1 MKKCCLIGC
10 LIVLILT
17 GAKAQIHVDDFKR
30 ISSGE
35 ALTNQKKDHNGQICA
50 LIKINTRNLDDTQRK
65 RLRFQTDAVSQ
76 IVSIDYPVGAIWLY
90 ISPEAEYLEIAHPDL
105 SVYKYVFKELI
116 QSKSDYE
123 MTVST
128 AVVETIV
135 RPTITEQ
142 YLVITVEPKGA
153 LVTLDGELI
162 IPDGEGN
169 VTRRVR
175 IGTHECEVTAPMY
188 YSEKQSIIVT
198 IDQRKEVLIR
208 LKPKF
213 GYLHIESLPE
223 SGATVLIDGRQA
235 GTTPLISDKL
245 EKGEYRVLV
254 VKDMFRQAS
263 QLVTVIENDTLQ
275 VVLTMPAGFATPT
288 FTTDPNSEIWINE
301 ELKGK
306 GSWTGRL
313 LGGTYLVEARR
324 EGYRAAIKS
333 INLENGE
340 VRNYDIGSPTL
351 MYGILD
357 LNTIP
362 PGAAITIDGKAN
374 GLTPQMYPDFP
385 VGSYEVRFS
394 KEGYEPFTQTVVVTE
409 TKAAVLSHQL
419 VKTGQSAQDLTQGTT
434 QTTTQTPVKTEDSR
448 RIQTQTQTQTQTETP
463 TKTEDQRGLQT
474 AADEKS
480 KFQDSQKTPVEDKLS
495 GQGTELFTSPPKV
508 PKTPKKQE
516 ATPSSKP
523 SLIWFVTP
531 GLHVSANRAQS
542 LMDQGRSLA
551 FPEVFSSYSLS
562 TGLVIGKGGFYL
574 SYKTNKRKPDYEYV
588 YEGEKLYLADSEGSA
603 IHDTP
608 LPDGLIVGGSG
619 QEFFRRAFTAGVVWQ
634 PSRHLHFR
642 IGAGFG
648 SDERVINA
656 TRTLD
661 TYEEAIRIRIQGPDE
676 GLEAE
681 LGMGLDFGPL
691 GLSASVSTL
700 NFKYYEAGIHLGL
713 RFTLRK

>member
-1 MKKCCLIGC
+1 M
-10 LIVLILT
+10 
-17 GAKAQIHVDDFKR
+17 DDFKR
-30 ISSGE
+30 VSSGE

-105 SVYKYVFKELI
+105 SVYKYVFKELL

-142 YLVITVEPKGA
+142 YLVITVEPKEA

-162 IPDGEGN
+162 IPDEEGN

-175 IGTHECEVTAPMY
+175 IGTHECEVTAPLY
-188 YSEKQSIIVT
+188 YAEKQNIIVT

-213 GYLHIESLPE
+213 GFLYIESLPE

-235 GTTPLISDKL
+235 GTTPMMSDKL

-263 QLVTVIENDTLQ
+263 QLVTVNENDTMQ

-288 FTTDPNSEIWINE
+288 FTTDPDAEIWINE
-301 ELKGK
+301 ERKGR

-313 LGGTYLVEARR
+313 PGGTYLVEARR

-340 VRNYDIGSPTL
+340 VRNYDIGSPSI

-385 VGSYEVRFS
+385 VGSYE
-394 KEGYEPFTQTVVVTE
+394 
-409 TKAAVLSHQL
+409 
-419 VKTGQSAQDLTQGTT
+419 
-434 QTTTQTPVKTEDSR
+434 
-448 RIQTQTQTQTQTETP
+448 I
-463 TKTEDQRGLQT
+463 
-474 AADEKS
+474 
-480 KFQDSQKTPVEDKLS
+480 
-495 GQGTELFTSPPKV
+495 
-508 PKTPKKQE
+508 
-516 ATPSSKP
+516 
-523 SLIWFVTP
+523 
-531 GLHVSANRAQS
+531 
-542 LMDQGRSLA
+542 
-551 FPEVFSSYSLS
+551 
-562 TGLVIGKGGFYL
+562 
-574 SYKTNKRKPDYEYV
+574 
-588 YEGEKLYLADSEGSA
+588 
-603 IHDTP
+603 
-608 LPDGLIVGGSG
+608 
-619 QEFFRRAFTAGVVWQ
+619 
-634 PSRHLHFR
+634 
-642 IGAGFG
+642 
-648 SDERVINA
+648 
-656 TRTLD
+656 
-661 TYEEAIRIRIQGPDE
+661 
-676 GLEAE
+676 
-681 LGMGLDFGPL
+681 
-691 GLSASVSTL
+691 
-700 NFKYYEAGIHLGL
+700 
-713 RFTLRK
+713 RFTKE

>member
-1 MKKCCLIGC
+1 MRKCCVIWC
-10 LIVLILT
+10 LIVFILT
-17 GAKAQIHVDDFKR
+17 GAKAQIYVDDFKR
-30 ISSGE
+30 VSSGE

-105 SVYKYVFKELI
+105 SVFKYVFKELI

-123 MTVST
+123 MTLST

-142 YLVITVEPKGA
+142 YLVITVVPKDA

-162 IPDGEGN
+162 IPDQEGN

-175 IGTHECEVTAPMY
+175 IGTHECEVDAPMY
-188 YSEKQSIIVT
+188 YSEKQNIIVT
-198 IDQRKEVLIR
+198 IDQRKEVSIR

-213 GYLHIESLPE
+213 GYLYIESLPE

-235 GTTPLISDKL
+235 GTTPMLSDKL

-254 VKDMFRQAS
+254 VKDMFRQIS
-263 QLVTVIENDTLQ
+263 QLVTVNENDTLQ

-288 FTTDPNSEIWINE
+288 FTTHPDAEIWINE
-301 ELKGK
+301 ERKGK

-340 VRNYDIGSPTL
+340 VRNYDLGSPTL

-362 PGAAITIDGKAN
+362 PGATITIDGKNN
-374 GLTPQMYPDFP
+374 GLSPQMFPDFP
-385 VGSYEVRFS
+385 VGTYEVRFN
-394 KEGYEPFTQTVVVTE
+394 KEGYEPFTQTIVVTE
-409 TKAAVLSHQL
+409 TKAAVISHNL
-419 VKTGQSAQDLTQGTT
+419 VKIGQTAQDLTQTET
-434 QTTTQTPVKTEDSR
+434 KTPTKTEDSR

-463 TKTEDQRGLQT
+463 TKTQEQT
-474 AADEKS
+474 ENQTLTEEKS
-480 KFQDSQKTPVEDKLS
+480 KFQESEKTPVEDNLS

-508 PKTPKKQE
+508 PKAPKKQE
-516 ATPSSKP
+516 VSASSKP
-523 SLIWFVTP
+523 SIAWFITP
-531 GLHVSANRAQS
+531 GMHVSINRAQDHIS
-542 LMDQGRSLA
+542 QRESPV
-551 FPEVFSSYSLS
+551 FPDVFSGYSLG
-562 TGLVIGKGGFYL
+562 TGLIIGKSGFYL
-574 SYKTNKRKPDYEYV
+574 NYKTNRKKPSYDYV
-588 YEGEKLYLADSEGSA
+588 YEDGNLYLADSDGSA
-603 IHDTP
+603 MYGTT
-608 LPDGLIVGGSG
+608 LPDGLIVGASG
-619 QEFFRRAFTAGVVWQ
+619 QEFYRKAFTAGVVWQ
-634 PSRHLHFR
+634 AAKHLHLMA
-642 IGAGFG
+642 GAGYG
-648 SDERVINA
+648 SDKRVINA
-656 TRTLD
+656 TRKLD
-661 TYEEAIRIRIQGPDE
+661 TYEEDIRIRIKGPDE

-681 LGMGLDFGPL
+681 LGMGLDFGPI

-713 RFTLRK
+713 RFFLRK

>member
-1 MKKCCLIGC
+1 MRKCCVIWC
-10 LIVLILT
+10 LIVFILT

-30 ISSGE
+30 VSSGE

-105 SVYKYVFKELI
+105 SVYKYVFKELL

-142 YLVITVEPKGA
+142 YLVITVEPKEA

-162 IPDGEGN
+162 IPDEEGN

-175 IGTHECEVTAPMY
+175 IGTHECEVTAPLY
-188 YSEKQSIIVT
+188 YAEKQNIIVT

-213 GYLHIESLPE
+213 GFLYIESLPE

-235 GTTPLISDKL
+235 GTTPMMSDKL

-263 QLVTVIENDTLQ
+263 QLVTVNENDTMQ

-288 FTTDPNSEIWINE
+288 FTTDPDAEIWINE
-301 ELKGK
+301 ERKGR

-313 LGGTYLVEARR
+313 PGGTYLVEARR

-340 VRNYDIGSPTL
+340 VRNYDIGSPSI

-385 VGSYEVRFS
+385 VGSYEIRFT
-394 KEGYEPFTQTVVVTE
+394 KEGYEPFSQTVVVTE

-419 VKTGQSAQDLTQGTT
+419 IRTGQTAQELTKTETSTQSGT
-434 QTTTQTPVKTEDSR
+434 QTQIPVQTQTSTQTPTKTEDSR
-448 RIQTQTQTQTQTETP
+448 RIQTQTPTRTE
-463 TKTEDQRGLQT
+463 
-474 AADEKS
+474 ADKS
-480 KFQDSQKTPVEDKLS
+480 SQESLNTPVEDKLS

-508 PKTPKKQE
+508 PKAPKKQ
-516 ATPSSKP
+516 AAAPSSKP
-523 SLIWFVTP
+523 SIAWFITP
-531 GLHVSANRAQS
+531 GLHISANRAQS

-551 FPEVFSSYSLS
+551 FPEVFSCYSLS

-574 SYKTNKRKPDYEYV
+574 SYKTNRRKPDYEYV

>member
-1 MKKCCLIGC
+1 M
-10 LIVLILT
+10 
-17 GAKAQIHVDDFKR
+17 DNFKR

-105 SVYKYVFKELI
+105 SVYKYVFRELI

-123 MTVST
+123 MTLST

-142 YLVITVEPKGA
+142 YLVITVEPKEA

-162 IPDGEGN
+162 IPDQDGN

-175 IGTHECEVTAPMY
+175 IGTHECEVNAPMY
-188 YSEKQSIIVT
+188 YAEKQNIIVT
-198 IDQRKEVLIR
+198 IDQRKEVSIR

-213 GYLHIESLPE
+213 GYLYIESLPE
-223 SGATVLIDGRQA
+223 SGANVLIDGRQA
-235 GTTPLISDKL
+235 GITPLISEKL
-245 EKGEYRVLV
+245 EKGEYHVLV
-254 VKDMFRQAS
+254 VKEMFRQAS
-263 QLVTVIENDTLQ
+263 RLVTVNENDTLQ

-288 FTTDPNSEIWINE
+288 FTTDPNAEIWINE
-301 ELKGK
+301 ERKGK

-313 LGGTYLVEARR
+313 VGGTYLVEARR

-385 VGSYEVRFS
+385 VGSYEVSFS
-394 KEGYEPFTQTVVVTE
+394 KEGYEPYTQTVVVTE

-419 VKTGQSAQDLTQGTT
+419 VKTGQSAQDLPRGTT
-434 QTTTQTPVKTEDSR
+434 QTPTQTPVKTEDSQR
-448 RIQTQTQTQTQTETP
+448 TQTQTQTQTESA
-463 TKTEDQRGLQT
+463 DQRTIQT
-474 AADEKS
+474 LSDEKS
-480 KFQDSQKTPVEDKLS
+480 KFLESQKTPVEDKLS

-508 PKTPKKQE
+508 PKAPKKQKTT
-516 ATPSSKP
+516 ASSKP
-523 SLIWFVTP
+523 SIAWFITP

-542 LMDQGRSLA
+542 MMDQGSVPGMIDQGSSLA
-551 FPEVFSSYSLS
+551 FREVFSCYSLS
-562 TGLVIGKGGFYL
+562 TGMVIGKGGFYL
-574 SYKTNKRKPDYEYV
+574 SYKTNRRNPTYDYI
-588 YEGEKLYLADSEGSA
+588 YEDEKLYLADSEGSA

-619 QEFFRRAFTAGVVWQ
+619 QEFHRRAYTAGVIWQ
-634 PSRHLHFR
+634 PARHLHFKL
-642 IGAGFG
+642 GAGFG
-648 SDERVINA
+648 FDERVINA
-656 TRTLD
+656 TRTLG
-661 TYEEAIRIRIQGPDE
+661 TYEDNVRIRIKGPDE

-713 RFTLRK
+713 RFTFRK